1 MNRDNIMNIYKV
13 YYEWDYGEI
22 VDSYWLDENKA
33 KNRAEYMT
41 NNNNIC
47 RDEDEEPI
55 KYKYDSIII
64 NK

>member
-1 MNRDNIMNIYKV
+1 MNIYKV
-13 YYEWDYGEI
+13 YYEWVYGEI
-22 VDSYWLDENKA
+22 VDSYWLEENKA

-47 RDEDEEPI
+47 RDKDEEPI

>member
-1 MNRDNIMNIYKV
+1 MKIKQRI
-13 YYEWDYGEI
+13 E
-22 VDSYWLDENKA
+22 

-41 NNNNIC
+41 NNNDIC

-64 NK
+64 NN

>member
-1 MNRDNIMNIYKV
+1 MKIKQRI
-13 YYEWDYGEI
+13 E
-22 VDSYWLDENKA
+22 

-41 NNNNIC
+41 NNNDIC

>member
-1 MNRDNIMNIYKV
+1 MNIYKV

-22 VDSYWLDENKA
+22 VDSYWSDENKA

-47 RDEDEEPI
+47 RDEDEAPI

>member
-1 MNRDNIMNIYKV
+1 MNIYKV

-22 VDSYWLDENKA
+22 VDSYWSDENKA
-33 KNRAEYMT
+33 KNRAEYMN

-47 RDEDEEPI
+47 RDEDEESI